1 MHKRDQN
8 RTSRL
13 ASTIFGIVLAAL
25 SLSSC
30 ESIYEDLAPCSHGV
44 SLRFVYDYNM
54 EYANAFPK
62 KVDCLTLLIYDSG
75 GNYVG
80 MRTVTGPELQDE
92 TYRMQ
97 LDLEPGRY
105 RFISYGGIACDE
117 RSFAFV
123 QPAPGKGVKLE
134 ETTVIMDAD
143 LTTSVREKL
152 RLHDLLWG
160 SLTLETADLY
170 NEGTVEMMKNT
181 NNIRIVLQQ
190 MNGEPV
196 KDKDFDFSI
205 TDDNTLFAA
214 SNNDLLPNGTVT
226 YTPWAQGQAST
237 GITDDGQEVIVAYAE
252 FSTSRLMVKNSPKL
266 IIRRASDGNAV
277 INIPLNNYL
286 LLLKS
291 ELYEQMKPQ
300 EFLDRESEWSL
311 FFFLDENG
319 AWIKTYIKIND
330 WTIRVNNMDM

>member
-1 MHKRDQN
+1 
-8 RTSRL
+8 
-13 ASTIFGIVLAAL
+13 
-25 SLSSC
+25 
-30 ESIYEDLAPCSHGV
+30 
-44 SLRFVYDYNM
+44 
-54 EYANAFPK
+54 
-62 KVDCLTLLIYDSG
+62 
-75 GNYVG
+75 
-80 MRTVTGPELQDE
+80 
-92 TYRMQ
+92 
-97 LDLEPGRY
+97 
-105 RFISYGGIACDE
+105 
-117 RSFAFV
+117 
-123 QPAPGKGVKLE
+123 
-134 ETTVIMDAD
+134 MDAD

-152 RLHDLLWG
+152 RLHYLFWG

-266 IIRRASDGNAV
+266 IVRRASDGNAV

>member
-1 MHKRDQN
+1 
-8 RTSRL
+8 
-13 ASTIFGIVLAAL
+13 
-25 SLSSC
+25 
-30 ESIYEDLAPCSHGV
+30 
-44 SLRFVYDYNM
+44 
-54 EYANAFPK
+54 
-62 KVDCLTLLIYDSG
+62 
-75 GNYVG
+75 

-105 RFISYGGIACDE
+105 RFIAYGGMACDE

-152 RLHDLLWG
+152 RLHDLFWG

-190 MNGEPV
+190 MDRRTGKRQRFRLQYHGRQFP
-196 KDKDFDFSI
+196 
-205 TDDNTLFAA
+205 LFAA

>member
-1 MHKRDQN
+1 
-8 RTSRL
+8 
-13 ASTIFGIVLAAL
+13 
-25 SLSSC
+25 
-30 ESIYEDLAPCSHGV
+30 
-44 SLRFVYDYNM
+44 
-54 EYANAFPK
+54 
-62 KVDCLTLLIYDSG
+62 
-75 GNYVG
+75 

-105 RFISYGGIACDE
+105 RFIAYGGMACDE

-152 RLHDLLWG
+152 RLHDLFWG

-196 KDKDFDFSI
+196 KTKI
-205 TDDNTLFAA
+205 
-214 SNNDLLPNGTVT
+214 
-226 YTPWAQGQAST
+226 
-237 GITDDGQEVIVAYAE
+237 
-252 FSTSRLMVKNSPKL
+252 STSVSRTTTRCSLPQTTICFRTERLP
-266 IIRRASDGNAV
+266 IRPGRRD
-277 INIPLNNYL
+277 
-286 LLLKS
+286 
-291 ELYEQMKPQ
+291 KPRQ
-300 EFLDRESEWSL
+300 
-311 FFFLDENG
+311 
-319 AWIKTYIKIND
+319 A
-330 WTIRVNNMDM
+330 